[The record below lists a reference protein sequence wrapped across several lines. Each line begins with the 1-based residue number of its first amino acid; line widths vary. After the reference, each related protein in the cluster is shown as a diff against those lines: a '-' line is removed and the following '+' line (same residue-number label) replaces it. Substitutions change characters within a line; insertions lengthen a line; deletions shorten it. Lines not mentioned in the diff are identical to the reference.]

1 MTATRTATETY
12 TRADVNKVF
21 EMFRSDYRMAAR
33 STKLITEE
41 AAAETSEDV
50 IFYAEAGFISSVH
63 IVLYGADGVV
73 RQAEEYLV
81 TEKASSLFGTRPGG
95 CIWNPE
101 PGGSLGVILKLNNA
115 WRALSD
121 QQKDK
126 FRAGLR
132 YQWEPS
138 STDTTYPGM
147 VRVANRD
154 YVSNAYG
161 LRRSSIAKKGS

>member
-1 MTATRTATETY
+1 MTATRTETETY

-21 EMFRSDYRMAAR
+21 ERFRSDYRMAAR
-33 STKLITEE
+33 STQLITEE
-41 AAAETSEDV
+41 AAAVTAEDV
-50 IFYAEAGFISSVH
+50 IIYAEAGFISAVH
-63 IVLYGADGVV
+63 IVLYRADGFV

-81 TEKASSLFGTRPGG
+81 TEEASSLVGSRPGG

-101 PGGSLGVILKLNNA
+101 PGGSLGVILKLNTA
-115 WRALSD
+115 WRALSE

-126 FRAGLR
+126 FRAVLQN
-132 YQWEPS
+132 QWGPTS
-138 STDTTYPGM
+138 IDTTYPGM

-161 LRRSSIAKKGS
+161 LRRSSITRKGS